1 MISIKK
7 LTSTLVI
14 IFTLVHPAYA
24 SNNFSKDKI
33 KEIIVDEANRQG
45 LEPALALAIA
55 KVESDFN
62 EKAISH
68 AGAKGVM
75 QIMPATAEQVFGVS
89 RYKLYNPDINIA
101 LGVRFIKQLINRYDQ
116 RVDIA
121 LSHYNGG
128 SAVTGKDGRLRI
140 IPATKNYVN
149 KVLNYRFEYQA
160 LAKELSVKTK
170 SSRPN
175 IQRQLVKAEE
185 ANLTPI
191 SSKTLDN
198 KTKRLTN
205 VARYLTK
212 KKTSIEPIN
221 LLTQEQ
227 KSTYQKLEKIR
238 ALRVH
243 NLMRNSKIQ
252 VKETPLSNKP
262 APLIVNANLP
272 SIDRLKDKKAKVQAW
287 ESIY

>member
-1 MISIKK
+1 MINIKK
-7 LTSTLVI
+7 LATTLVI
-14 IFTLVHPAYA
+14 IFIIVNPVYA

-33 KEIIVDEANRQG
+33 KEIIVNEANRQG

-89 RYKLYNPDINIA
+89 RYKLYNANVNIA
-101 LGVRFIKQLINRYDQ
+101 LGIKFIKQLINRYDQ

-128 SAVTGKDGRLRI
+128 SAVTGKDGRLRV

-149 KVLNYRFEYQA
+149 KVLNYRNHYQG
-160 LAKELSVKTK
+160 LAKELSVKPPSTHPK
-170 SSRPN
+170 FAPRLTA
-175 IQRQLVKAEE
+175 IEKT
-185 ANLTPI
+185 NLAYI
-191 SSKTLDN
+191 SSETVGN
-198 KTKRLTN
+198 NIKRLENRTDSIN
-205 VARYLTK
+205 PEDKLTK
-212 KKTSIEPIN
+212 G
-221 LLTQEQ
+221 QETRVQ
-227 KSTYQKLEKIR
+227 KIEKIR

-243 NLMRNSKIQ
+243 NLLRNSNIQ
-252 VKETPLSNKP
+252 VNATPISNIP
-262 APLIVNANLP
+262 PQLVVNANP
-272 SIDRLKDKKAKVQAW
+272 RSIDRLKDKKAKVLAW

>member
-1 MISIKK
+1 MINIKK
-7 LTSTLVI
+7 LATTLVI
-14 IFTLVHPAYA
+14 IFIIVNPVYA

-33 KEIIVDEANRQG
+33 KEIIVNEANRQG

-89 RYKLYNPDINIA
+89 RYKLYNANVNIA
-101 LGVRFIKQLINRYDQ
+101 LGIKFIKQLINRYDQ

-128 SAVTGKDGRLRI
+128 SAVTGKDGRLRV

-149 KVLNYRFEYQA
+149 KVLNYRNHYQG
-160 LAKELSVKTK
+160 LAKELSVKHPSTHPK
-170 SSRPN
+170 FTPRLTA
-175 IQRQLVKAEE
+175 IEE
-185 ANLTPI
+185 TNLAYI
-191 SSKTLDN
+191 SSETVGN
-198 KTKRLTN
+198 NIKRLENRTDSIN
-205 VARYLTK
+205 PEDKLTK
-212 KKTSIEPIN
+212 G
-221 LLTQEQ
+221 QETRVQ
-227 KSTYQKLEKIR
+227 KIEKIR

-243 NLMRNSKIQ
+243 NLLRNSNIQ
-252 VKETPLSNKP
+252 VNATPISNIQP
-262 APLIVNANLP
+262 QLVVNANPP
-272 SIDRLKDKKAKVQAW
+272 SINRLKDKKAKVLAW

>member
-1 MISIKK
+1 MINIKK
-7 LTSTLVI
+7 LATTLVI
-14 IFTLVHPAYA
+14 IFIIVNPVYA

-33 KEIIVDEANRQG
+33 KEIIVNEANRQG

-89 RYKLYNPDINIA
+89 RYKLYNANVNIA
-101 LGVRFIKQLINRYDQ
+101 LGIKFIKQLINRYDQ

-128 SAVTGKDGRLRI
+128 SAVTGKDGRLRV

-149 KVLNYRFEYQA
+149 KVLNYRNHYQG
-160 LAKELSVKTK
+160 LAKELSVKPPSTHPK
-170 SSRPN
+170 FAPRLTA
-175 IQRQLVKAEE
+175 IEE
-185 ANLTPI
+185 TNLAYI
-191 SSKTLDN
+191 SSETVGN
-198 KTKRLTN
+198 NIKRLENRTDSIN
-205 VARYLTK
+205 PEDKLTK
-212 KKTSIEPIN
+212 G
-221 LLTQEQ
+221 QETRVQ
-227 KSTYQKLEKIR
+227 KIEKIR

-243 NLMRNSKIQ
+243 NLLRNSNIQ
-252 VKETPLSNKP
+252 VNATPISNIP
-262 APLIVNANLP
+262 PQLVVNANPP
-272 SIDRLKDKKAKVQAW
+272 SIDRLKDKKAKVLAW

>member
-1 MISIKK
+1 MINIKK
-7 LTSTLVI
+7 LTTTLVI
-14 IFTLVHPAYA
+14 IFIIVNPVYA

-33 KEIIVDEANRQG
+33 KEIIVNEANRQG

-89 RYKLYNPDINIA
+89 RYKLYNANVNIA
-101 LGVRFIKQLINRYDQ
+101 LGIKFIKQLINRYDQ

-128 SAVTGKDGRLRI
+128 SAVTGKDGRLRV

-149 KVLNYRFEYQA
+149 KVLNYRNHYQG
-160 LAKELSVKTK
+160 LAKELSVKPPSTHPK
-170 SSRPN
+170 FAPRLTA
-175 IQRQLVKAEE
+175 IEE
-185 ANLTPI
+185 TNLAYI
-191 SSKTLDN
+191 SSETVGN
-198 KTKRLTN
+198 NIKRLENRTDSIN
-205 VARYLTK
+205 PEDKLTK
-212 KKTSIEPIN
+212 G
-221 LLTQEQ
+221 QETRVQ
-227 KSTYQKLEKIR
+227 KIEKIR

-243 NLMRNSKIQ
+243 NLLRNSNIQ
-252 VKETPLSNKP
+252 VNATPISNIP
-262 APLIVNANLP
+262 PQLVVNANPP
-272 SIDRLKDKKAKVQAW
+272 SIDRLKDKKAKVLAW

>member
-1 MISIKK
+1 MINIKK
-7 LTSTLVI
+7 LTTTLVI
-14 IFTLVHPAYA
+14 IFIIVNPVYA

-33 KEIIVDEANRQG
+33 KEIIVNEANRQG

-89 RYKLYNPDINIA
+89 RYKLYNANVNIA
-101 LGVRFIKQLINRYDQ
+101 LGIKFIKQLINRYDQ

-128 SAVTGKDGRLRI
+128 SAVTGKDGRLRV

-149 KVLNYRFEYQA
+149 KVLNYRNHYQG
-160 LAKELSVKTK
+160 LAKELSVKPPSTHPK
-170 SSRPN
+170 FAPRLTA
-175 IQRQLVKAEE
+175 IEE
-185 ANLTPI
+185 TNLAYI
-191 SSKTLDN
+191 SSETVGN
-198 KTKRLTN
+198 NIKRLENRTDSIN
-205 VARYLTK
+205 PEDKLTK
-212 KKTSIEPIN
+212 G
-221 LLTQEQ
+221 QETRVQ
-227 KSTYQKLEKIR
+227 KIEKIR

-243 NLMRNSKIQ
+243 NLLRNSNIQ
-252 VKETPLSNKP
+252 VNATPISNIP
-262 APLIVNANLP
+262 PQLVVNANPP
-272 SIDRLKDKKAKVQAW
+272 SNDRLKDKKAKVLAW

>member
-1 MISIKK
+1 MINIKK
-7 LTSTLVI
+7 LATTLVI
-14 IFTLVHPAYA
+14 IFIIVNPAYA

-33 KEIIVDEANRQG
+33 KEIIVNEANRQG

-89 RYKLYNPDINIA
+89 RYKLYNANVNIA
-101 LGVRFIKQLINRYDQ
+101 LGIKFIKQLINRYDQ

-128 SAVTGKDGRLRI
+128 SAVTGKDGRLRV

-149 KVLNYRFEYQA
+149 KVLNYRNHYQG
-160 LAKELSVKTK
+160 LAKELSVKPPSTHPK
-170 SSRPN
+170 FAPRLTA
-175 IQRQLVKAEE
+175 IEE
-185 ANLTPI
+185 TNLAYI
-191 SSKTLDN
+191 SSETVGN
-198 KTKRLTN
+198 NIKRLENRTDSIN
-205 VARYLTK
+205 PEDKLTK
-212 KKTSIEPIN
+212 G
-221 LLTQEQ
+221 QETRVQ
-227 KSTYQKLEKIR
+227 KIEKIR

-243 NLMRNSKIQ
+243 NLLRNSNIQ
-252 VKETPLSNKP
+252 VNATPISNIP
-262 APLIVNANLP
+262 PQLVVNANPP
-272 SIDRLKDKKAKVQAW
+272 SNDRLKDKKAKVLAW